1 MGKLR
6 EDNEK
11 SDLKKQSKELIREAV
26 DGRVICFE
34 FLAPIGEW

>member
-11 SDLKKQSKELIREAV
+11 SDSKKQSKELIKEAA
-26 DGRVICFE
+26 DGRRE
-34 FLAPIGEW
+34 